1 MTAEGKSL
9 SPTII
14 ISDPTENPKLVQNL
28 KEKKQTN
35 LLILK
40 DLLKILKD
48 KLYLLV
54 SKQSISDEV
63 LSTLMRKRKDS
74 RDVNTVNTTPRR
86 SVVEAEVNRDT
97 NTPHSEVNR
106 DTNTQHSAAL
116 NTFPS
121 WDISTEKGIHI
132 FFLFFGRITKGEN
145 IFFSFY
151 LMFIAS
157 FYLKKMLLS
166 KTFQI
171 LNSRFGILNFSFLNI
186 Q

>member
-14 ISDPTENPKLVQNL
+14 ISDPTENLKLVQNL

-40 DLLKILKD
+40 NLLKILKD

-86 SVVEAEVNRDT
+86 SLDTLGENTFYKNVVEAEVNRDT
-97 NTPHSEVNR
+97 NTK
-106 DTNTQHSAAL
+106 HSAAL

-132 FFLFFGRITKGEN
+132 FFGRITKG
-145 IFFSFY
+145 
-151 LMFIAS
+151 
-157 FYLKKMLLS
+157 
-166 KTFQI
+166 
-171 LNSRFGILNFSFLNI
+171 
-186 Q
+186 